1 MKCGTGPPEYAERAG
16 AGRGRSARAHAAA
29 HNMHMHMH
37 MRTVHVSHEQSE
49 RREAEAGEGRHCAD
63 RVAQQV
69 SLLLLERRGQVGGG
83 ALHFECRASSCLP
96 VEMQGLAWPLPHHL
110 VRVWRNLPPCPTSPR
125 GREGERES

>member
-1 MKCGTGPPEYAERAG
+1 MKCGTGPLEYAERAG

-69 SLLLLERRGQVGGG
+69 SLLLLEKRGQVGGG

-96 VEMQGLAWPLPHHL
+96 GCGDASASLALAP
-110 VRVWRNLPPCPTSPR
+110 PPCACVEKPTSLPYL
-125 GREGERES
+125 S